1 MLSVFSNFAFFVN
14 ASPSPFLPTLL
25 SLLSFLL
32 SDKSSDQAQNWETLD
47 DATRKKVKEAYSQ
60 AGIKLMVSAFGGT
73 STPTTSGDDAK
84 AVAEKMADWVI
95 KYDLDGIDVD
105 YEDTTAM
112 NAKDGKAEEWV
123 ITFTKAL
130 REKLPQGKY
139 TLTHARKS

>member
-112 NAKDGKAEEWV
+112 NAKDGKAE
-123 ITFTKAL
+123 
-130 REKLPQGKY
+130 
-139 TLTHARKS
+139 